1 MNKVDEKYQYN
12 ERELPEL
19 EAIKGHIEQIVVP
32 AGINEAVRSG
42 MFIGRK
48 RKRYRMM
55 TRMISFTA
63 CLLVLVTIASIRF
76 SPVVAAYVSDI
87 PGLRSFVQLIG
98 YDKGLQLALESDFMQ
113 PVGLS
118 DEHDGIKLTV
128 DGILADESRIVLLYT
143 LNNLDGRK
151 RVINLVDVKLVNNK
165 DISLSYGSFDFNE
178 DWDSKQG
185 TIDLNLHDGIE
196 IPDTLDLKLK
206 VGKENEKIEDGPV
219 WQIVVPVDKE
229 KFEGLKETYDINQ
242 TVTVEGQ
249 RIHFGTMTVY
259 PTRIGLEVDYDPSNT
274 KKLFYFDDIRI
285 EDEQGGIFGTITNG
299 LSGSTIDENRQVLY
313 FQSNYFHR
321 PKQLYLR
328 ASSIRALDKSK
339 LEVLV
344 DLDNMQLL
352 SRPDNM
358 LTLDPAS
365 DSEDKSRKALL
376 FHLKSDDPMDENR
389 GFGLFENKYEDGTGQ
404 LFDSNK
410 TEGHSSGE
418 LYYYL
423 VKADYISPL
432 KLTIFDY
439 PSRIRGDINL
449 RIK

>member
-1 MNKVDEKYQYN
+1 MDEKCEYN
-12 ERELPEL
+12 ERDLPEL
-19 EAIKGHIEQIVVP
+19 EAMKGHIEQLVVP

-42 MFIGRK
+42 MVLGRK
-48 RKRYRMM
+48 RRKHRMM
-55 TRMISFTA
+55 KRMISFTA
-63 CLLVLVTIASIRF
+63 CLLVLATVASIRF

-98 YDKGLQLALESDFMQ
+98 YDKGLKSALESDFMQ

-128 DGILADESRIVLLYT
+128 DGILADDSRIVVFYT

-165 DISLSYGSFDFNE
+165 DISLSYGSFNFNE

-185 TIDLNLHDGIE
+185 TIELTLNDGIE
-196 IPDTLDLKLK
+196 IPDNLDLRLK
-206 VGKENEKIEDGPV
+206 VGKEKEKTEDGPV
-219 WQIVVPVDKE
+219 WQMVVPVNKG

-242 TVTVEGQ
+242 TVIVEGQ
-249 RIHFGTMTVY
+249 RIHFRTMTVY

-274 KKLFYFDDIRI
+274 KRLFYFDDIRI
-285 EDEQGGIFGTITNG
+285 EDEQGETFGTITNG
-299 LSGSTIDENRQVLY
+299 ISGSTIDENRQVLY
-313 FQSNYFHR
+313 FQSNYFHK
-321 PKQLYLR
+321 PNQLYLR

-365 DSEDKSRKALL
+365 DSKEKSQKALV
-376 FHLKSDDPMDENR
+376 FHLKSDDPMDEKR
-389 GFGLFENKYEDGTGQ
+389 GFSLFENNYKDGTGK
-404 LFDSNK
+404 LFAINRIAGD
-410 TEGHSSGE
+410 SSGE
-418 LYYYL
+418 LNYYL
-423 VKADYISPL
+423 EKANYKSPL
-432 KLTIFDY
+432 KLTIADY